1 MEDDFIAAHGSDVLE
16 RALSLHTA
24 ENRDDE
30 GVRETC
36 SLALS
41 EQVFPAS
48 VRAAARREP
57 KLVCGLRVLLHGLS
71 ARPELNGGSAKV
83 IGAYDAGSGRVPV
96 ELIAPVQFAGE
107 KVKLKVDNFNL
118 DFRF

>member
-1 MEDDFIAAHGSDVLE
+1 M
-16 RALSLHTA
+16 
-24 ENRDDE
+24 
-30 GVRETC
+30 RETC

-41 EQVFPAS
+41 EQIFPAS

-57 KLVCGLRVLLHGLS
+57 QLVCGLRVLLHGLS

-83 IGAYDAGSGRVPV
+83 IGAYDAASGRVPV

-107 KVKLKVDNFNL
+107 KVKLKVGNFNV